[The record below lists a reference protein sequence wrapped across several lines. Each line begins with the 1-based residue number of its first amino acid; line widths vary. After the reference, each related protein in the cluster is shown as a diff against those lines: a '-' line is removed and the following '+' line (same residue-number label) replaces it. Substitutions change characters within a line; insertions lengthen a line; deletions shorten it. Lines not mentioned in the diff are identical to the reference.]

1 MRRLVL
7 AAGIATLAITVAPV
21 HAQQE
26 SQVTEAIRLA
36 ANTYGVSETEMRRV
50 AWCESRMNPN
60 ARNRSS
66 GAAGLFQWL
75 PSSWR
80 AQGIPGFSV
89 FNPYAN
95 AMAAARAVRRDGGW
109 KQWECRP

>member
-1 MRRLVL
+1 MRSLVVI
-7 AAGIATLAITVAPV
+7 AGLLTILVTVLPANG
-21 HAQQE
+21 ASTE
-26 SQVTEAIRLA
+26 VTDAIRLA
-36 ANTYGVSETEMRRV
+36 SVTYGVPEQEMRAV

-80 AQGIPGFSV
+80 AQGVPGMSV

-109 KQWECRP
+109 RQWVCKPR